1 MFSAPIAGS
10 SDVLHDY
17 ARLKLDL
24 AAIVRSLLHNAERRK
39 DDLSIADCRR
49 ILARLAEDRFNLAI
63 VGQFSRGK
71 SSLMNA
77 LLGSEKLPTGILPLT
92 SVITSVTYGETERV
106 RLQREGWSFPQE
118 IRLNELADYVTQGR
132 NPGNEKR
139 VVLAEVQLPNELLRL
154 GVHFVDT
161 PGVASAIAAN
171 TRTTRQFLPEAD
183 AAILVTSFES
193 PMTEAEV
200 KFLQEVREHV
210 RKVFIVVNKLD
221 LAPEPDRDAVMA
233 AVFETVR
240 SEFADIQPE
249 LFAVSA
255 RLALHAKQTSSAEE
269 LARSGFPALEAAL
282 SEFLRTGKAR
292 EFFLR
297 AAERTAQIAHQQ
309 ELAIRISQRA
319 GSLEKAAGLDGRLKE
334 LSTGLTQDREE
345 MISAMRRRLPILF
358 RERCVAAA
366 PLWHSEAEAFLGS
379 QLEAWFSREQG
390 EISGRAFEEY
400 LIKSFQHLFSDWLS
414 QHRDRIEVVFQD
426 LGRKESGPIEALSAK
441 IVALPAN
448 VLEEQVEYSRGS
460 FDAFPLSFREVHVS
474 PSGFDVPWWYE
485 LIPSGRWRN
494 YLARQWRKRT
504 PELGA
509 IYERAGYELL
519 ETAMLDW
526 LDGVSRELQTRI
538 ERTGSQVK
546 KLLSQKPQLEDVS
559 ELEELIDGL
568 QTFMKTV
575 LRMGNESTDSYSSW
589 TSSGDQGA
597 RQPVS
602 IRPCLICVRLERAL
616 RDFMAQ
622 CQYELS
628 VSANEQRNHA
638 LRSGFCPLHTWQY
651 EAIASPQGVC
661 AGYSELLGLYAKKIR
676 LLTQDA
682 SSVQGMEN
690 GVRAMLPSATSCA
703 ACQLV
708 TSTEKG
714 TAREIARQLGDSNVS
729 DGVVCAFH
737 LRSVL
742 MAGPALKAAAGLLLG
757 EARVFERL
765 AENMQNHILKHEAVR
780 HHLATGA
787 ERDAAETGLAHLVGR
802 RNTVTPWRIE

>member
-1 MFSAPIAGS
+1 MNVTKEPPT
-10 SDVLHDY
+10 DVLHDY

-24 AAIVRSLLHNAERRK
+24 AAIVRSLLHTAERRK

-92 SVITSVTYGETERV
+92 SVITTVTYGETEKV
-106 RLQREGWSFPQE
+106 LLQREGWTFPQE
-118 IRLNELADYVTQGR
+118 IRLDQLADYVTQGR

-200 KFLQEVREHV
+200 KFLRDVLEHV
-210 RKVFIVVNKLD
+210 RKVFFVVNKLD
-221 LAPEPDRDAVMA
+221 LAPEPDREAVMA
-233 AVFETVR
+233 AVLETVR

-255 RLALHAKQTSSAEE
+255 RLALHAKQVRSAEE

-292 EFFLR
+292 EFLLR
-297 AAERTAQIAHQQ
+297 AADRTAQIAHQQ

-319 GSLEKAAGLDGRLKE
+319 GNLDKAAGLDERLQE
-334 LSTGLTQDREE
+334 LSARLTQDREE
-345 MISAMRRRLPILF
+345 MITTMRRRLPILF

-379 QLEAWFSREQG
+379 QLDAWFSREQG
-390 EISGRAFEEY
+390 EISGRPFEEY
-400 LIKSFQHLFSDWLS
+400 LQKSFQRLFSDWLS
-414 QHRDRIEVVFQD
+414 QHRDRIEIVFQD
-426 LGRKESGPIEALSAK
+426 LVRKEPGAIEALAAK
-441 IVALPAN
+441 IVALPAS
-448 VLEEQVEYSRGS
+448 VLGEEGDSSPRS
-460 FDAFPLSFREVHVS
+460 FDAYPLAFREVHAFS
-474 PSGFDVPWWYE
+474 PGFDAPWWYE
-485 LIPSGRWRN
+485 LIPSGRWRD
-494 YLARQWRKRT
+494 YLARRWRRRT

-509 IYERAGYELL
+509 IYERAGFDLL

-526 LDGVSRELQTRI
+526 IDGVNRELATRI
-538 ERTGSQVK
+538 ERTSAQVS
-546 KLLSQKPQLEDVS
+546 KLLSQKPQLEDLS
-559 ELEELIDGL
+559 ELEGLIDRL

-575 LRMGNESTDSYSSW
+575 LRMGNESPDSYSSW
-589 TSSGDQGA
+589 TSPQDQGD
-597 RQPVS
+597 RHPLS
-602 IRPCLICVRLERAL
+602 IRPCPICVRLERAL

-622 CQYELS
+622 RQYELS

-661 AGYSELLGLYAKKIR
+661 AGYSELLALYAKKIR
-676 LLTQDA
+676 LLAQDA
-682 SSVQGMEN
+682 TSVQGMEN
-690 GVRAMLPSATSCA
+690 GVRAMLPNAASCT
-703 ACQLV
+703 ACQLAA
-708 TSTEKG
+708 STEKAA
-714 TAREIARQLGDSNVS
+714 AREIARQLSGDAVS
-729 DGVVCAFH
+729 DSAVCAFH
-737 LRSVL
+737 LRPVL
-742 MAGPALKAAAGLLLG
+742 MAGPALKAAVGLLLG
-757 EARVFERL
+757 EARIFERL

-780 HHLATGA
+780 HHLATSA
-787 ERDAAETGLAHLVGR
+787 ERGAAETGLAHLVGR
-802 RNTVTPWRIE
+802 RNTAAPWKIE

>member
-1 MFSAPIAGS
+1 MNVTQEPP

-24 AAIVRSLLHNAERRK
+24 AAIVRSLLHSAEKRK
-39 DDLSIADCRR
+39 DNLAITDCRR
-49 ILARLAEDRFNLAI
+49 VLARLVEDRFNLAI

-92 SVITSVTYGETERV
+92 SVITTVAYGEIEKV
-106 RLQREGWSFPQE
+106 LLQREGWSFPQE

-154 GVHFVDT
+154 GVHFADT

-171 TRTTRQFLPEAD
+171 TKTTRQFLPEAD

-193 PMTEAEV
+193 PMTEGEV

-221 LAPEPDRDAVMA
+221 LVPEPDRDAVMA
-233 AVFETVR
+233 AVLETVR

-255 RLALHAKQTSSAEE
+255 RLALHAKQVRSAEE
-269 LARSGFPALEAAL
+269 LALSGFPALEAAL
-282 SEFLRTGKAR
+282 SEFLHSGKAR
-292 EFFLR
+292 EFLLR

-309 ELAIRISQRA
+309 ELAIRISQQAR
-319 GSLEKAAGLDGRLKE
+319 SPDESQVLDGRLKE
-334 LSTGLTQDREE
+334 LSAGVTQDRDE
-345 MISAMRRRLPILF
+345 MISAMRRRLPVLF

-366 PLWHSEAEAFLGS
+366 PLWHSETEVFLDS
-379 QLEAWFSREQG
+379 QLESWFAREEG
-390 EISGRAFEEY
+390 DISGRGFEEF
-400 LIKSFQHLFSDWLS
+400 LQKTFQRLFSEWS
-414 QHRDRIEVVFQD
+414 SHYRDQIEVVFQD
-426 LGRKESGPIEALSAK
+426 LVQKESGAVQDLAAK
-441 IVALPAN
+441 IAALPAS
-448 VLEEQVEYSRGS
+448 VLEESGESAPGS
-460 FDAFPLSFREVHVS
+460 FDFYPFTFREVH
-474 PSGFDVPWWYE
+474 PSSETFEVPWWYE
-485 LIPSGRWRN
+485 LVPHGRWRN
-494 YLARQWRKRT
+494 YLTRRWRKRT
-504 PELGA
+504 PELGRV
-509 IYERAGYELL
+509 YERAGRELL

-526 LDGVSRELQTRI
+526 IDSTGRELQTRI
-538 ERTGSQVK
+538 ERTSAQVSE
-546 KLLSQKPQLEDVS
+546 LLSLKPQLEDVS
-559 ELEELIDGL
+559 ELEELSDHL

-575 LRMGNESTDSYSSW
+575 LRMGNESPDSYTPW
-589 TSSGDQGA
+589 ASSGVHGD
-597 RQPVS
+597 RQSLS
-602 IRPCLICVRLERAL
+602 IRPCLICVRLEKAL

-622 CQYELS
+622 RQYELS

-676 LLTQDA
+676 LLAQDA
-682 SSVQGMEN
+682 TSVQEMEN
-690 GVRAMLPSATSCA
+690 RVRAMLPTATSCA

-708 TSTEKG
+708 ASTEKAA
-714 TAREIARQLGDSNVS
+714 AREIARQLGDSNVS
-729 DGVVCAFH
+729 DNVVCAFH

-742 MAGPALKAAAGLLLG
+742 LAGPALKAAADLLLG

-780 HHLATGA
+780 HHLATSA

-802 RNTVTPWRIE
+802 RNIAAPWRIE